1 MTFPFWTRGTWSAQ
15 QQGHLFSFF
24 SFSLK
29 CSPSSLH
36 RQDSFFLFMG
46 SPPRHVSLLAYQASP
61 LSQLN
66 HQPVLIP
73 RWQNSWTLPVPWHVY
88 LCVGKDRWGCKHSP
102 AGLFW
107 ELLDPSSI
115 QGLLLCYHLFSPAR
129 ELIFKSW
136 VTIVPDPPLQTQ
148 RKKPDLGSLLSD
160 QRLLSPIQSKGSF
173 TANQHMFI
181 QSLLYTHHCKKKKKK
196 KPICFSFNVC
206 QTAIL
211 QATSWA
217 AAPVCK
223 S

>member
-1 MTFPFWTRGTWSAQ
+1 
-15 QQGHLFSFF
+15 
-24 SFSLK
+24 
-29 CSPSSLH
+29 
-36 RQDSFFLFMG
+36 MG

-88 LCVGKDRWGCKHSP
+88 LCVSKDRWGCKHSP

-196 KPICFSFNVC
+196 NQYAFLSTSAKLPFCRPPPGQQPPCANLKCF
-206 QTAIL
+206 L
-211 QATSWA
+211 RATQPCRYIWHERHTNKLASWLPA
-217 AAPVCK
+217 N
-223 S
+223 